1 MDPPIRDAGIKGRS
15 SYPMGTGL
23 GLGYSFAQELLASGG
38 VDGPIGLVPCAYG
51 GSPLSRWE
59 RAHGLTDEWVGNA
72 INIVGNGDEAVDG
85 DLYAR
90 AIRRARLALERGNTV
105 LRGVIW
111 HQGESDTRDLA
122 LAQSYGARLTT
133 LISNLRE
140 DLAAPFLPFLI
151 GELGHWL
158 LAEPTPDGKGGMH
171 GAHTVCAQLISLIQM
186 IASFDTAACHRVC
199 MCSTAPRHRDRAI
212 EKRGPC
218 RV

>member
-85 DLYAR
+85 DLYAH
-90 AIRRARLALERGNTV
+90 AIRHARLALERGNTATP
-105 LRGVIW
+105 GC
-111 HQGESDTRDLA
+111 A
-122 LAQSYGARLTT
+122 LCGNSG
-133 LISNLRE
+133 
-140 DLAAPFLPFLI
+140 
-151 GELGHWL
+151 
-158 LAEPTPDGKGGMH
+158 
-171 GAHTVCAQLISLIQM
+171 
-186 IASFDTAACHRVC
+186 
-199 MCSTAPRHRDRAI
+199 APRAGRATSSLVPVSPI
-212 EKRGPC
+212 NLVSPSVGDTVRY
-218 RV
+218 